1 MANNKQS
8 GQSLVEVVF
17 SVVIIVL
24 FLTGAV
30 ITLLMSVAARSQGL
44 ARKKAT
50 RLAETVVESL
60 ISAKANDPDSFWS
73 LEIINSKTMPSFE
86 NYTYSVGFS
95 VTNGGSLNC
104 NIGVT
109 DCVEAIVG
117 VGWSGKQSNSLE
129 VRRFFSKKF

>member
-1 MANNKQS
+1 MANKDK

-30 ITLLMSVAARSQGL
+30 IALLMSVSARSQGL

-50 RLAETVVESL
+50 RLAETVMENL
-60 ISAKANDPDSFWS
+60 INDKTNNPAIFWQLNEVSSQTMSSF
-73 LEIINSKTMPSFE
+73 N
-86 NYTYSVGFS
+86 NYTYSIGFS
-95 VTNGGSLNC
+95 LSSASPSC

-109 DCVEAIVG
+109 DCVEATVG
-117 VGWSGKQSNSLE
+117 VSWTDKKDNYLE
-129 VRRFFSKKF
+129 VKRFFSKNF